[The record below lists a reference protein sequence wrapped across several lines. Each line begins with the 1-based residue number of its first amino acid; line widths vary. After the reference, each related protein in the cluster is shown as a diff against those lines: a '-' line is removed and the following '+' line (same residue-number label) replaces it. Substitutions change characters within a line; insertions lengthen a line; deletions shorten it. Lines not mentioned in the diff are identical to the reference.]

1 MSDPRQELQREGF
14 SPEEVDW
21 ILNRASELQQKAE
34 STSYMDSA
42 SLAEGAESAGFKKK
56 YVAEAIRM
64 VREEMRREKAL
75 AAKKRTQKRYMLIG
89 VSVLLVGLYL
99 YAGAKLNSRMA
110 EVESAKAQLEN
121 VLQRRHDLIP
131 NLINVA
137 KAGAQHQQTL
147 IEQVNQYLSQSRQT
161 ENWQQ
166 KQTWENKLGEA
177 MQQLVKSIGESGN
190 NELYT
195 RLSDELS
202 GTENRI
208 AFARKKYNDAVANYN
223 RTARGF
229 LISLIR
235 PLTGYPAELPYFQAE
250 AEAKGFPPTSFN

>member
-1 MSDPRQELQREGF
+1 MSDPRRELQREGF

-34 STSYMDSA
+34 TASYMDSE
-42 SLAEGAESAGFKKK
+42 SLKEGAESAGIKKE
-56 YVAEAIRM
+56 YVSEAIRM

-75 AAKKRTQKRYMLIG
+75 AAKKRTRKRILIIG
-89 VSVLLVGLYL
+89 AAALLVGLFL
-99 YAGAKLNSRMA
+99 FAGARLNARMA
-110 EVESAKAQLEN
+110 EVEAAKAQLEN

-147 IEQVNQYLSQSRQT
+147 IEQVNRYLTNSRQS
-161 ENWQQ
+161 EDWQQ
-166 KQTWENKLGEA
+166 KQTWESKLGEA
-177 MQQLVKSIGESGN
+177 MQQLVQSIGEGGN

-195 RLSDELS
+195 RLSDELA

-208 AFARKKYNDAVANYN
+208 AYARKKYNDAVANYN

-229 LISLIR
+229 PISLIR
-235 PLTGYPAELPYFQAE
+235 PLTGYPAELPYFQA
-250 AEAKGFPPTSFN
+250 APNAQTPNSFN